1 MSTTEQERCR
11 YLGGIVCMYSKKE
24 VKCMPLLFALPVA
37 ASALELFV
45 AGVVEGV
52 MVAVPA
58 AEAVRALSD

>member
-1 MSTTEQERCR
+1 
-11 YLGGIVCMYSKKE
+11 
-24 VKCMPLLFALPVA
+24 MPLLFALPA
-37 ASALELFV
+37 AVSSLGVFV

>member
-1 MSTTEQERCR
+1 
-11 YLGGIVCMYSKKE
+11 
-24 VKCMPLLFALPVA
+24 MPLLFALPVA

-52 MVAVPA
+52 IVAVPA